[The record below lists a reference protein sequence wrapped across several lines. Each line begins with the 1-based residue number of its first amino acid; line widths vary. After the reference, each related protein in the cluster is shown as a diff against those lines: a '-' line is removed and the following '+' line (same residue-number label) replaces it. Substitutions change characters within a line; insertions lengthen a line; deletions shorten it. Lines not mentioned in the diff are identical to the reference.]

1 MDNTGT
7 VSKINS
13 QPQVISLDWA
23 QSFGDLRAGRF
34 VFGKVKIAFVSYVC
48 VIFITD
54 TRKTKKGYVKN
65 VTLQYF
71 W

>member
-1 MDNTGT
+1 MT
-7 VSKINS
+7 
-13 QPQVISLDWA
+13 LDWH
-23 QSFGDLRAGRF
+23 QSSASHLANLYRQICLGE
-34 VFGKVKIAFVSYVC
+34 GKY
-48 VIFITD
+48 IFRVLYMGFLITD